1 MCSGEQSLHE
11 IEKTTFTRNL
21 QGCSFFQCVLLIY
34 RPSWNLEQE
43 SLRKNSS
50 ILALPVGKKGKFK
63 RQN

>member
-11 IEKTTFTRNL
+11 IEKTIFTRNCRVVL
-21 QGCSFFQCVLLIY
+21 FFQCVLLIY
-34 RPSWNLEQE
+34 RPSWNPEQE
-43 SLRKNSS
+43 SLRKNSF